1 MKKLFIACTLTLAVF
16 FSASAQKKS
25 GAIQFEMTAD
35 PALMAAGTGITLTDE
50 MKARLPKS
58 MKSPFELLYNATN
71 ASYMPVQDVEDSNGG
86 GRGGGMAMMMMRFG
100 GGGGGSREY
109 FYSFA
114 DQKLSEVFD
123 LNDTTYS
130 MASKLTLKTA
140 PSFNGNSA
148 VQIQADPPV
157 VEVVKSDETK
167 EIVGFLCHKVTVK
180 TTRKVKIL
188 DLDREVTDE
197 TVLWYTNDLGFN
209 FSPIPTMWTEGAV
222 LSIEGRGTS
231 TTAKSIEFRSVS
243 SKDVVAP
250 KKVTP
255 ITEEEYQAKMAANRN
270 RPRNGGGN
278 RGGGQP
284 AIRNII
290 IN

>member
-25 GAIQFEMTAD
+25 GAIQFETTAD

-100 GGGGGSREY
+100 GGGGNREY

-114 DQKLSEVFD
+114 DQKLNEVFD
-123 LNDTTYS
+123 LNDTTYT
-130 MASKLTLKTA
+130 MVSKLALKTA
-140 PSFNGNSA
+140 PSFAGNSA

-157 VEVVKSDETK
+157 VEIVKSDETK

-209 FSPIPTMWTEGAV
+209 FSPNPAMWTEGAV

-231 TTAKSIEFRSVS
+231 TTAKSIEFRNVS
-243 SKDVVAP
+243 SKDVTAP
-250 KKVTP
+250 KKATA
-255 ITEEEYQAKMAANRN
+255 ITETEYAAKMAAMMKSRSRTGN
-270 RPRNGGGN
+270 RP
-278 RGGGQP
+278 GGQP
-284 AIRNII
+284 PVRNII

>member
-1 MKKLFIACTLTLAVF
+1 MKKLFIACTLSIVIF
-16 FSASAQKKS
+16 SSASAQKKS

-35 PALMAAGTGITLTDE
+35 PSVMVAGSGITLTDE
-50 MKARLPKS
+50 MKARMPKAV
-58 MKSPFELLYNATN
+58 KSNFELLFTATN
-71 ASYMPVQDVEDSNGG
+71 ASYMPVQEVEDSNGG

-100 GGGGGSREY
+100 GGGGNREY

-114 DQKLSEVFD
+114 DQKLNEVFD
-123 LNDTTYS
+123 LNDTTYT

-140 PSFNGNSA
+140 PSFNANQNSA

-167 EIVGFLCHKVTVK
+167 EIAGFMCHKVTVK
-180 TTRKVKIL
+180 STRKVKIL

-209 FSPIPTMWTEGAV
+209 FSPNPTMWTEGAV

-231 TTAKSIEFRSVS
+231 TTAKSVEYRKVS
-243 SKDVVAP
+243 TGDVTAP
-250 KKVTP
+250 KKATA
-255 ITEEEYQAKMAANRN
+255 ITETEYQAKMAAMMKSRS
-270 RPRNGGGN
+270 RSGN
-278 RGGGQP
+278 RQGGQP
-284 AIRNII
+284 AIRNIV

>member
-1 MKKLFIACTLTLAVF
+1 MKKLFIACALSLVIF
-16 FSASAQKKS
+16 SSASAQKKS

-35 PALMAAGTGITLTDE
+35 PSLMAAGSGITLTDE
-50 MKARLPKS
+50 MKARMPKAV
-58 MKSPFELLYNATN
+58 KSNFELLFTATN
-71 ASYMPVQDVEDSNGG
+71 ASYMPVQEVEDSNGG

-100 GGGGGSREY
+100 GGGGNREY

-114 DQKLSEVFD
+114 DQKLNEVFD

-140 PSFNGNSA
+140 PSFNANQNSA
-148 VQIQADPPV
+148 VQIQPDPPV

-167 EIVGFLCHKVTVK
+167 EIAGFLCHKVTVK
-180 TTRKVKIL
+180 STRKVKIL

-209 FSPIPTMWTEGAV
+209 FSPNPTMWTEGAV

-231 TTAKSIEFRSVS
+231 TTAKSVEYRKVS
-243 SKDVVAP
+243 SGDVTAP
-250 KKVTP
+250 KKATT
-255 ITEEEYQAKMAANRN
+255 ITDEEYQAKMAAMIKSRS
-270 RPRNGGGN
+270 RSGN
-278 RGGGQP
+278 RQGGQSP
-284 AIRNII
+284 IRNIV